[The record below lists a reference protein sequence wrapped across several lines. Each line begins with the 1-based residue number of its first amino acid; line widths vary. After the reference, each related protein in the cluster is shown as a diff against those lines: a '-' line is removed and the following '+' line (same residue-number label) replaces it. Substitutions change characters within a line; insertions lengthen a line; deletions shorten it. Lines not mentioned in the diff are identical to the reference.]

1 MIFWNGKSSDDLH
14 VIVEHYPE
22 RIYPARKLE
31 SISIPGRNG
40 DIVRAEDS
48 FENYT
53 QPYDIYVS
61 GEFHGGLPA
70 LARRIAAWLMA
81 PEGYCKLI
89 DSYDVNCFRYAYFQ
103 GPVNFENIFNNFGR
117 ATIEFNCQPCRFLIG
132 GQNPVHFTGAGKMI
146 NSHGFAARPQIT
158 VTGSGNGTVTVG
170 GRTVALSKITSGMI
184 LDSLTQN
191 AYLGS
196 SNLNG
201 DISAAE
207 FPVLLPGES
216 AISFTGGVTALDIV
230 PRWWTL

>member
-31 SISIPGRNG
+31 CISIPGRNG

-70 LARRIAAWLMA
+70 LARRIGAWLMA

-117 ATIEFNCQPCRFLIG
+117 ATIEFNCQPCRFLID
-132 GQNPVHFTGAGKMI
+132 GQNPVHFTGTGKMI

-158 VTGSGNGTVTVG
+158 VTGSGKGTVTVG
-170 GRTVALSKITSGMI
+170 GRTVTLSKITSGMI

-216 AISFTGGVTALDIV
+216 AISFTGGVTALDII